1 MCKRLA
7 FLILI
12 FSYAGIFNTATAQRP
27 GKHLIQFS
35 GVVVGNGDLKPIP
48 YTAIIIKSDYRGAI
62 CDNNGYFSL
71 VAQTGDTLEFSSIGY
86 KMNMYV
92 IPDTLTDR
100 YALIHLMDKD
110 TASLK
115 TVVIYPWPSREA
127 FKSKFLALNIPDNDL
142 DRAKKNIALAEK
154 RAHMEGMPMDAA
166 ANFMNSMQQEYSK
179 LYYAGQLPT
188 NNLLNPLAWSS
199 FIQAW
204 KNGDLKIQ

>member
-1 MCKRLA
+1 MYKRSFL
-7 FLILI
+7 LILVV
-12 FSYAGIFNTATAQRP
+12 FAGIFNQASAQKSSR
-27 GKHLIQFS
+27 HLIQFS

-48 YTAIIIKSDYRGAI
+48 YTAILIKSNYRGTI
-62 CDNNGYFSL
+62 CDNNGYFSF
-71 VAQTGDTLEFSSIGY
+71 VAQTGDTIEFSSIGY
-86 KMNMYV
+86 KQNSYT

-110 TASLK
+110 TNVLHA
-115 TVVIYPWPSREA
+115 VIVYPWPSREA
-127 FKSKFLALNIPDNDL
+127 FKHAFLQLNIPDDDL

-154 RAHMEGMPMDAA
+154 RAKMEGMPMDAN
-166 ANFMNSMQQEYSK
+166 ANFMNTMQQEYSK